1 MAVGT
6 DLTARRDALLGR
18 LRAVAPH
25 LGVTLEPALSASES
39 LDLLARSVA
48 AAEERGDETVESRI
62 WLLHTAITA
71 TFPTPKDLDRLT
83 RHLIL
88 STPATAL
95 LQVLSGT
102 IDAGSRTFAG
112 LRSITVVTGE
122 VLVDVD
128 FCARWEHN
136 TGIQR
141 VVRHTVPHW
150 QDDPAR
156 AHRLVAWTQ
165 DSSAYLDLTE
175 RQADRVLHWS
185 DRRFEKKVDP
195 RVSDDALD
203 TASIVVPWNC
213 TLVVAE
219 VPAEAVCA
227 ELACIASSSPN
238 RIALVGYDTIPLAS
252 ADTLPDAES
261 ERFAKYLT
269 VVKGSDVVAGISE
282 SASDEFRGFVDTL
295 SAQGLTGPSVVAVSL
310 ATEVSD
316 AARAAVA
323 KAPAAFVDAPPI
335 ILCVGS
341 HEPRK
346 NQDAVL
352 FAAEI
357 LFREGLDFRIVFV
370 GGGSRQATIRFDRR
384 VTALQKEGMR
394 VESHRRLGDDDLWT
408 FYSQARFSVFAS
420 LHEGFG
426 LPVAESLA
434 LGTPVLTS
442 DFGSLNEVAAEGGCV
457 QIDPRD
463 DAQIVDGMRSLLTDD
478 ALIDRLHDEIRG
490 AAQKT
495 WKTYADELWQQAV
508 VSLESRPTAEV
519 TA

>member
-6 DLTARRDALLGR
+6 DLSARWAALLAR
-18 LRAVAPH
+18 LVEIAPH
-25 LGVTLEPALSASES
+25 LGVPLAPGLSASEA
-39 LDLLARSVA
+39 LDTLARAV
-48 AAEERGDETVESRI
+48 RETEDIHQI
-62 WLLHTAITA
+62 WLLHVGITA
-71 TFPTPKDLDRLT
+71 TFPTPGDLGRLK

-88 STPATAL
+88 STPATAM
-95 LQVLSGT
+95 LQALAGT

-112 LRSITVVTGE
+112 LRTLRVVTGE

-150 QDDPAR
+150 QDDSSR
-156 AHRLVAWTQ
+156 RHRLVAWAQ
-165 DSSAYLDLTE
+165 DSSAYVDLTE
-175 RQADRVLHWS
+175 RQEDRVLRWS

-195 RVSDDALD
+195 RVSDDDLD
-203 TASIVVPWNC
+203 TADIVVPFNC
-213 TLVVAE
+213 TLIVAE

-227 ELACIASSSPN
+227 ELACIAQSSPN
-238 RIALVGYDTIPLAS
+238 RVALVGYDTIPLAS

-269 VVKGSDVVAGISE
+269 VVKHSDVVAGISE
-282 SASDEFRGFVDTL
+282 SASDEFRGFVDAL
-295 SAQGLTGPSVVAVSL
+295 PGQGLVGPEVVAISL

-316 AARAAVA
+316 AARRAVER
-323 KAPAAFVDAPPI
+323 APEPFVDASPI

-352 FAAEI
+352 FAAEM

-384 VTALQKEGMR
+384 VAQLKKEGMR

-442 DFGSLNEVAAEGGCV
+442 NFGSLNEVAAEGGCV

-463 DAQIVDGMRSLLTDD
+463 DAQIVDGMRRLLTDD
-478 ALIDRLHDEIRG
+478 ELVARLHDEIRG
-490 AAQKT
+490 ATWKS
-495 WKTYADELWQQAV
+495 WKTYADELWSAV
-508 VSLESRPTAEV
+508 TTASATTVPTGQEVSA
-519 TA
+519 

>member
-1 MAVGT
+1 MAIGS
-6 DLTARRDALLGR
+6 DLPARRAALLAR
-18 LRAVAPH
+18 LVEAAPH
-25 LGVTLEPALSASES
+25 LGVRLDADLTATEAL
-39 LDLLARSVA
+39 DVIARSV
-48 AAEERGDETVESRI
+48 RESDDLHRM
-62 WLLHTAITA
+62 WLLHVAITA
-71 TFPTPKDLDRLT
+71 TLPTPGDLGRLR

-88 STPATAL
+88 ATPATAL
-95 LQVLSGT
+95 LQVLAGT
-102 IDAGSRTFAG
+102 IDAGSRTFSG
-112 LRSITVVTGE
+112 LRTLRVVTGE

-150 QDDPAR
+150 QDDPRR

-165 DSSAYLDLTE
+165 DSSAYVDLTE

-185 DRRFEKKVDP
+185 DRRFDKKTDP
-195 RVSDDALD
+195 RVSDEELD
-203 TASIVVPWNC
+203 TAEIVVPWNC
-213 TLVVAE
+213 TVVIAE

-227 ELACIASSSPN
+227 ELACLAQSSPN
-238 RIALVGYDTIPLAS
+238 RVALVGYDTIPLAS

-269 VVKGSDVVAGISE
+269 VVKHSDVVAGISE
-282 SASDEFRGFVDTL
+282 SASDEFRGFVDAL
-295 SAQGLTGPSVVAVSL
+295 PSQGLTGPDVVAIPL

-316 AARAAVA
+316 AARRAVQAA
-323 KAPAAFVDAPPI
+323 PEPFVDASPI

-352 FAAEI
+352 FAAEL

-384 VTALQKEGMR
+384 VAALQKEGMR

-442 DFGSLNEVAAEGGCV
+442 DFGSLDEVAAQGGCV

-463 DAQIVDGMRSLLTDD
+463 DEQIVDGMRRLLQDD
-478 ALIDRLHDEIRG
+478 ALLGRLHDEIRG
-490 AAQKT
+490 AT
-495 WKTYADELWQQAV
+495 WKSWQTYADELWDV
-508 VSLESRPTAEV
+508 VAQDPQSAIAETREV
-519 TA
+519 SA